1 MTKYARKN
9 QLKHAETQGNK
20 EQIAPGETGSRKM
33 TKQFEKK
40 HLKQFKNQSQSGR
53 SMIEMLG
60 VLAIIAVLSIGGI
73 VGYRLAMNYYQANQI
88 AHEMNMMRTDA
99 QIKIAQGT
107 EKLMLGEP
115 YDPISESTLG
125 HIQFND
131 AYPVDFAC
139 ALANDETVELSN
151 ISCHVA
157 NAYYIELQNIPEG
170 VCKPL
175 AELVNGMNNII
186 AFDVNKNE
194 YPETGKCEAG
204 NENVLN
210 AVFSAESVSEL
221 KVCKEDTDCESE
233 STPHCDP
240 SRHVCVR
247 CYEDSQCEHNQYCE
261 DNTCKSCD
269 EGLVWNGEECV
280 ECTEDGDCA
289 DSDTP
294 VCYTDTNTC
303 VECLTYENCIDTPET
318 PQCDKASHTCKSC
331 IDIDSEKPVWADTQC
346 VQCVNSTDCETTLVC
361 RENTCSL
368 CETEDECK
376 EKGTN
381 YHCSKDSTC
390 IQCLDNQV
398 WDDESKECVECT
410 EDNDC
415 TDTPDTPKCN
425 TTTNQCVECIESTN
439 CSAEL
444 VCRENT
450 CSLCETEDECQEKGT
465 DYHCS
470 KEEKCIQCPS
480 NLVWGGQDKGCVECV
495 TYEDCTDTPDTPN
508 CNTGINKCEACPKN
522 SFWDGTKCAPGCK
535 VNANCENGNYCHLGE
550 SSSTTEQTGV
560 GSCQSV
566 AAELKHSKM
575 LDGTMYYGSENN
587 MTWFDACHLCAARAN
602 YADDTKCNKPLNW
615 SPTNYMADYGIVKC
629 TDKETNASATNL
641 GWGGNR
647 PYCIVSDRTKDLREL
662 FGFEREKPVVVQIW
676 MGNARSNAG
685 AYDYRTNDAFL
696 HDNSRNDPPNGG
708 HALCH

>member
-1 MTKYARKN
+1 MTTQSKKQIEN
-9 QLKHAETQGNK
+9 QTQTEYMQSN
-20 EQIAPGETGSRKM
+20 ELQIAGGEEE
-33 TKQFEKK
+33 KQNRIKT
-40 HLKQFKNQSQSGR
+40 HSQSGR
-53 SMIEMLG
+53 SMVEMLG
-60 VLAIIAVLSIGGI
+60 VLAIIGVLSLGGI
-73 VGYRLAMNYYQANQI
+73 VGYKLAMNHYQASQI
-88 AHEMNMMRTDA
+88 AHEMNMMRNDA

-107 EKLMLGEP
+107 EKLILGSP
-115 YDPISESTLG
+115 YDPISESQLG

-131 AYPVDFAC
+131 DYPVDFAC
-139 ALANDETVELSN
+139 ALADDETVELSN

-186 AFDVNKNE
+186 AFNVNKNE
-194 YPETGKCEAG
+194 YPSEGKCEAG
-204 NENVLN
+204 NGNVLN
-210 AVFSAESVSEL
+210 AVFSAEAVSEL
-221 KVCKEDTDCESE
+221 KVCTGDTDCESE

-240 SRHVCVR
+240 SRHVCVS
-247 CYEDSQCEHNQYCE
+247 CYEDNQCEHNQYCE
-261 DNTCKSCD
+261 NNTCVTCD
-269 EGLVWNGEECV
+269 SGVWNGKECV
-280 ECTEDGDCA
+280 ECTADDDCT
-289 DSDTP
+289 DSDKP
-294 VCYTDTNTC
+294 VCNTAEYKC
-303 VECLTYENCIDTPET
+303 VECLTYNDCKNEER
-318 PQCDKASHTCKSC
+318 PQCDEASHTCKSC
-331 IDIDSEKPVWADTQC
+331 IDIDLSKPVWGDTQC
-346 VQCVNSTDCETTLVC
+346 VECTESTDCSDELVC
-361 RENTCSL
+361 RGNECTN
-368 CETEDECK
+368 CETEAECQA
-376 EKGTN
+376 KGEN
-381 YHCSKDSTC
+381 YHCSKDKTC
-390 IQCLDNQV
+390 IQCDTNEV
-398 WDDESKECVECT
+398 WDDENRECVECLSSA
-410 EDNDC
+410 DC
-415 TDTPDTPKCN
+415 KNPEKPQCNTDTN
-425 TTTNQCVECIESTN
+425 TCVECVESSN

-444 VCRENT
+444 VCRENECT
-450 CSLCETEDECQEKGT
+450 NCQTEEECQEKGEN
-465 DYHCS
+465 YHCS

-550 SSSTTEQTGV
+550 SSSAIEQTGV